1 MYDSTDNPNG
11 KYPNMAFYD
20 NAYKNSDFWTLPSFR
35 CVVRSLSIGY
45 TLPKE
50 WLSKARISNARLIL
64 SGYNLW
70 DLYNPY
76 PGKYRNMYDDPKTGY
91 PTLRTWSLGVNLGF

>member
-1 MYDSTDNPNG
+1 
-11 KYPNMAFYD
+11 MAFYD
-20 NAYKNSDFWTLPSFR
+20 NAYLNSDFWTMPNFR

-45 TLPKE
+45 TFPKE
-50 WLSKARISNARLIL
+50 WLSKARITNAKLIL

-76 PGKYRNMYDDPKTGY
+76 PGKFRNMYDDPKVGY